1 MSVIGL
7 LVILVILGIIAWAVS
22 VKLPVSANI
31 KLLINIVIAV
41 IAILLCL
48 SAFGVWDEVRDM
60 KVPKI

>member
-22 VKLPVSANI
+22 TKLPVGANI
-31 KLLINIVIAV
+31 KLLINIVIAI
-41 IAILLCL
+41 IAVLLCL